1 MTSRGRRWSGS
12 AGILAALAML
22 AGWWLRNA
30 EFRLPTRLG
39 TEQVVADLSATF
51 DRGTVA
57 AEAPADP
64 VRLGVVQPGE
74 PLRGAGQR
82 AVVVTPPGA
91 RLYFRVT
98 APAGGALRFGAGVDG
113 TTKRSHRTSDVR
125 FSVMVDGREVYR
137 RRVNPAAHH
146 RDRRWFDERIDLG
159 VDAERPVEIVL
170 ETAAERPDLPSAGMP
185 GWSRIRVVRSTT
197 HERQPAS
204 PSAPNVLVLLV
215 DTLRADRVGCY
226 GAQPS
231 PSPTLD
237 GLAGEGLVFENAIA
251 QSSWTLAS
259 VASILSGLY
268 PRSHG
273 AGPMR
278 WSRGPSRPPR
288 PASRRSACPATRS
301 SRARPTSPRG
311 SRPSPS
317 SPGIHAAGTGS
328 PQQRSIG
335 PSSAG
340 SRGTAATGSL
350 RTCTTWS
357 PMTRTRR
364 RRVCARLR
372 PPACNPPSPPGGSGT
387 PRTRS
392 NGRAPR
398 RCPRPRSATCGASTT
413 ARCAPGTRS
422 SLPSSTGSPRSAF
435 ATRPSSW

>member
-146 RDRRWFDERIDLG
+146 RDRRGVDERIDLG
-159 VDAERPVEIVL
+159 VDAELAVEIVL
-170 ETAAERPDLPSAGMP
+170 
-185 GWSRIRVVRSTT
+185 
-197 HERQPAS
+197 
-204 PSAPNVLVLLV
+204 
-215 DTLRADRVGCY
+215 
-226 GAQPS
+226 
-231 PSPTLD
+231 
-237 GLAGEGLVFENAIA
+237 
-251 QSSWTLAS
+251 
-259 VASILSGLY
+259 
-268 PRSHG
+268 
-273 AGPMR
+273 
-278 WSRGPSRPPR
+278 
-288 PASRRSACPATRS
+288 
-301 SRARPTSPRG
+301 
-311 SRPSPS
+311 
-317 SPGIHAAGTGS
+317 
-328 PQQRSIG
+328 
-335 PSSAG
+335 
-340 SRGTAATGSL
+340 
-350 RTCTTWS
+350 
-357 PMTRTRR
+357 
-364 RRVCARLR
+364 
-372 PPACNPPSPPGGSGT
+372 
-387 PRTRS
+387 
-392 NGRAPR
+392 
-398 RCPRPRSATCGASTT
+398 
-413 ARCAPGTRS
+413 
-422 SLPSSTGSPRSAF
+422 
-435 ATRPSSW
+435 